1 MFCNWQHKTTSHIQ
15 LLLKYFCARIEYI
28 CIAIAEMMNFLYYY
42 ILQREMWLIWFY
54 MLEHKYKLKYF
65 TCMNYWSNFENVIIN
80 LLLLYRKKMH
90 PYLINASQRQNWII
104 DFRWQI
110 SRKIPCQIVIE
121 KLHIEWLMPIMSFFS
136 FCIMVKVFNSSIM
149 EIQMSDVRE
158 KLGGK
163 RTENEEFFR
172 VLLPKVCNR

>member
-1 MFCNWQHKTTSHIQ
+1 MHE
-15 LLLKYFCARIEYI
+15 LLKY
-28 CIAIAEMMNFLYYY
+28 
-42 ILQREMWLIWFY
+42 
-54 MLEHKYKLKYF
+54 
-65 TCMNYWSNFENVIIN
+65 NFENVIN
-80 LLLLYRKKMH
+80 LLLPYQHRKNNASL
-90 PYLINASQRQNWII
+90 PQCLVRLNASQRQNWII

-158 KLGGK
+158 KLGEKGLK
-163 RTENEEFFR
+163 MKNFLEFF
-172 VLLPKVCNR
+172 LPKVCNKYILTSET